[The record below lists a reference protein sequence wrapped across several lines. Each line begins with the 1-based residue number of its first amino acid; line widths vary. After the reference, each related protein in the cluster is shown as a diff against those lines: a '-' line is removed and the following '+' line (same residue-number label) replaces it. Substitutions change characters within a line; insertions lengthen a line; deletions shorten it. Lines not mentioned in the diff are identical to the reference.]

1 MLGIGLQIYLNE
13 ATDTLAGAL
22 PVASFTISNATPS
35 VGQTVTFTDTSTG
48 TPTSWSW
55 AVSGGAFSFVN
66 GTSATSQNPQIQF
79 NDSST
84 SYTVNLTASNA
95 DGSDSTNFINNITTA
110 SVQIPVASFTISDAT
125 PNVGQIV
132 TLTDTSTETPITW
145 SWAISPSTY
154 VFEGGTSATSQNPQ
168 IAFLDESENYTVNLT
183 ATNASGSDST
193 AFTNNITSNALEAVH
208 FEFDPYLY
216 GDADNEGT
224 QVPTTYGSPTY
235 NSAGYYT
242 FDGTDDAFY
251 YDYDNGINDATG
263 AIEAF
268 IDWDN
273 SQDGIVFSFGRDDA
287 SSYRGQI
294 ILRSSDNTIRF
305 VLRKADSTEQIQ
317 LNWNFAGTSG
327 KYHIVINKTA
337 SGGSSP
343 SYNYEMYINGVN
355 QGNADSDTS
364 TASTGYWFDDTSGFT
379 PYNLIV
385 GARLINNITLPE
397 TEIIG
402 DIYRAAVYQDALS
415 ATRISE
421 NYNWL
426 LER

>member
-1 MLGIGLQIYLNE
+1 MSIRAILYGFGSSAE
-13 ATDTLAGAL
+13 APT
-22 PVASFTISNATPS
+22 ASFTASPSAFPIGGSIS
-35 VGQTVTFTDTSTG
+35 FTDTSTN
-48 TPTSWSW
+48 TPTRWLW
-55 AVSGGAFSFVN
+55 IVTGGQHTFIG
-66 GTSATSQNPQIQF
+66 GTDENSQNPEIRF
-79 NDSST
+79 FEDVT
-84 SYTVNLTASNA
+84 YTVYLRAWNVYGTSLQSNTYISASP
-95 DGSDSTNFINNITTA
+95 
-110 SVQIPVASFTISDAT
+110 PVASFTISDAT

-132 TLTDTSTETPITW
+132 TFTDTSTETPTSW

-168 IAFLDESENYTVNLT
+168 VAFLDESTNYTVNLT

-193 AFTNNITSNALEAVH
+193 TFTNNVVSNALEAVH
-208 FEFDPYLY
+208 FEYDPYLY

-235 NSAGYYT
+235 NAAGYYA

-268 IDWDN
+268 VDWDN
-273 SQDGIVFSFGRDDA
+273 TQDGMVFTFSRDDA
-287 SSYRGQI
+287 TSYRGVVF
-294 ILRSSDNTIRF
+294 LRSSDNTIRF
-305 VLRKADSTEQIQ
+305 TIRKADAADQIQ

-337 SGGSSP
+337 DGGSSP
-343 SYNYEMYINGVN
+343 SYNYELYINGVS
-355 QGNADSDTS
+355 QGNADTDTS
-364 TASTGYWFDDTSGFT
+364 TATQGYWFDDISGFT
-379 PYNLIV
+379 PYNLVV
-385 GARLINNITLPE
+385 GGLLQNNNTLP
-397 TEIIG
+397 TNEIIG

>member
-1 MLGIGLQIYLNE
+1 MTSIRATVLGFGSSSE
-13 ATDTLAGAL
+13 A
-22 PVASFTISNATPS
+22 PVASFTTDVSSFSLGGIIRFTNTSASLTGSLWMVQGGLYTFVEGTNENSLNPVIRFWEDVTYTVSLRAWNAY
-35 VGQTVTFTDTSTG
+35 GTDL
-48 TPTSWSW
+48 
-55 AVSGGAFSFVN
+55 
-66 GTSATSQNPQIQF
+66 TSATYSK
-79 NDSST
+79 SSP
-84 SYTVNLTASNA
+84 
-95 DGSDSTNFINNITTA
+95 
-110 SVQIPVASFTISDAT
+110 PVASFTISDAT